1 MPSPSS
7 NLSSTAL
14 TFTNASSEQCTTT
27 FSADGALEVSKPF
40 FAAQGVTASGL
51 VVNDGSSF
59 VAISTFADI
68 GASEVQL
75 NGSTSGTLTLRPA
88 ATTTNHTLTL
98 PSAQGAASSLLQN
111 NGSGTLTWAAAST
124 ADTVG
129 PSSATDN
136 AVARFDATTG
146 KLLQNSSVTISDA
159 AGVAGVKTIALSGA
173 TSGTLT
179 VQPGGTT
186 TNHTLTMPSTQGA
199 ASSYL
204 KNNGAGALTWASAGD
219 ATGPSSAT
227 DNAVARFDATTGKLL
242 QNSGV
247 TISDTADLAGVKTVA
262 LSGSTSGVLTL
273 QPGATTTNHT
283 LTLPSAQG
291 AASSLLQNN
300 GSGTLTWAAASTA
313 DTVGPSSA
321 TDNAVARFDL
331 TTGKLLQNSGVT
343 VSDTADLA
351 GVKTVALSGSTSGV
365 LTLQPGATT
374 TNHTLTLPSA
384 QGEASSLLQNN
395 GSGTLTWAA
404 ASTADTVG
412 PSSATDNAVARFDLT
427 TGKLLQ
433 NSSVTISDAA
443 GVAGVKTIALSGAT
457 SGTLTVQPG
466 GTTTDHTLTFPSAQG
481 AASSYLKNDGAGALT
496 WASAGDATGPSSATD
511 NAVARFDLTT
521 GKLLQDSGVT
531 ISDTADLA
539 GAKTLA
545 LSGSTSGVLTLQPG
559 ATTTNHTLTLPSAQG
574 AASTVLTNDG
584 AGTLTWAASAGGGSG
599 GFPLMIQTFT
609 ASGAYT
615 PTAGTTRALVYA
627 TGGGG
632 SGGGVVTGY
641 NNSSSA
647 GGNGAGTYIGLF
659 VINAESTGTVTI
671 GTGGAGGTSNGAAG
685 ASTTFLF
692 PASGSPNA
700 TITGSGGSGGTA
712 DTQANDDAFTVPNAS
727 DAGGSATATNAV
739 LLGGYYIGGSRGL
752 NGITVGPDYGVSG
765 AGGRSFFA
773 EGGMQVAINNSNTR
787 LHGGAGTRGSGGS
800 GAVQTS
806 NSVTGTG
813 GAGGNGI
820 VVIHEY

>member
-27 FSADGALEVSKPF
+27 FSSDGALEVSKPF

-75 NGSTSGTLTLRPA
+75 NGSTSGTLTLLPA

-136 AVARFDATTG
+136 AVARFDLTTG

-247 TISDTADLAGVKTVA
+247 TISDTADVAGAKTVA

-343 VSDTADLA
+343 ISDTADVA
-351 GVKTVALSGSTSGV
+351 GAKTIAMSGSVSGV
-365 LTLQPGATT
+365 LTVQPGATT
-374 TNHTLTLPSA
+374 A
-384 QGEASSLLQNN
+384 
-395 GSGTLTWAA
+395 
-404 ASTADTVG
+404 
-412 PSSATDNAVARFDLT
+412 
-427 TGKLLQ
+427 
-433 NSSVTISDAA
+433 
-443 GVAGVKTIALSGAT
+443 
-457 SGTLTVQPG
+457 
-466 GTTTDHTLTFPSAQG
+466 
-481 AASSYLKNDGAGALT
+481 
-496 WASAGDATGPSSATD
+496 
-511 NAVARFDLTT
+511 
-521 GKLLQDSGVT
+521 
-531 ISDTADLA
+531 
-539 GAKTLA
+539 
-545 LSGSTSGVLTLQPG
+545 
-559 ATTTNHTLTLPSAQG
+559 NHTLTLPSAQG
-574 AASTVLTNDG
+574 AASTYLQNDG
-584 AGTLTWAASAGGGSG
+584 SGSLSWQTAGDASGPASATDNAVARFDATSGKLLQNSGVTISDTADVEGVKTLAVSGATSGALTIQPSATTATYSLTLPAAQGAASSFLGNDGTGLLSWLAIAGAGPVIKG
-599 GFPLMIQTFT
+599 LQVIT
-609 ASGAYT
+609 ASGTYT

-627 TGGGG
+627 TGAGG
-632 SGGGVVTGY
+632 SGGGVTATP
-641 NNSSSA
+641 NNAASS
-647 GGNGAGTYIGLF
+647 GGDGAGTYVGLF
-659 VINAESTGTVTI
+659 AIDDTNTGTVTI
-671 GTGGAGGTSNGAAG
+671 GVGGTGGTGAG
-685 ASTTFLF
+685 ANGTSTTFLF
-692 PASGSPNA
+692 PATGTPSG
-700 TITGSGGSGGTA
+700 TITGNFGRGGTA
-712 DTQANDDAFTVPNAS
+712 DTSSADEQFTPNIAA
-727 DAGGSATATNAV
+727 DAGGSATAINAV
-739 LLGGYYIGGSRGL
+739 FLGGYSIEGTHGTYGQTIS
-752 NGITVGPDYGVSG
+752 PDYGISG
-765 AGGRSFFA
+765 AGGRSYFSA
-773 EGGMQVAINNSNTR
+773 GGRAYAINNTNARINGTVGGTGAGG
-787 LHGGAGTRGSGGS
+787 GGAIQTNGS
-800 GAVQTS
+800 Q
-806 NSVTGTG
+806 TGTG
-813 GAGGNGI
+813 GNGGSGQVLI
-820 VVIHEY
+820 IEL

>member
-1 MPSPSS
+1 MPSPAS

-27 FSADGALEVSKPF
+27 FSSDGALEVSKPF
-40 FAAQGVTASGL
+40 FASQGVTASGL
-51 VVNDGSSF
+51 VVVNEGSSF

-111 NGSGTLTWAAAST
+111 NGSGTLSWAAAST

-136 AVARFDATTG
+136 AVARFDT
-146 KLLQNSSVTISDA
+146 
-159 AGVAGVKTIALSGA
+159 
-173 TSGTLT
+173 
-179 VQPGGTT
+179 
-186 TNHTLTMPSTQGA
+186 
-199 ASSYL
+199 
-204 KNNGAGALTWASAGD
+204 
-219 ATGPSSAT
+219 
-227 DNAVARFDATTGKLL
+227 TTGKLL

-247 TISDTADLAGVKTVA
+247 TISDV
-262 LSGSTSGVLTL
+262 
-273 QPGATTTNHT
+273 
-283 LTLPSAQG
+283 
-291 AASSLLQNN
+291 
-300 GSGTLTWAAASTA
+300 
-313 DTVGPSSA
+313 
-321 TDNAVARFDL
+321 
-331 TTGKLLQNSGVT
+331 
-343 VSDTADLA
+343 
-351 GVKTVALSGSTSGV
+351 
-365 LTLQPGATT
+365 
-374 TNHTLTLPSA
+374 
-384 QGEASSLLQNN
+384 
-395 GSGTLTWAA
+395 
-404 ASTADTVG
+404 
-412 PSSATDNAVARFDLT
+412 
-427 TGKLLQ
+427 
-433 NSSVTISDAA
+433 A

-521 GKLLQDSGVT
+521 GKLLQNSGVT

-539 GAKTLA
+539 GAKTVA

-584 AGTLTWAASAGGGSG
+584 AGTLSWAASAGGGS

-609 ASGAYT
+609 ASGTYT

-632 SGGGVVTGY
+632 AGGGVTTGY
-641 NNSSSA
+641 NNASSA

-659 VINAESTGTVTI
+659 VINAASTGTVTI
-671 GTGGAGGTSNGAAG
+671 GAGGAGGTGTGTAG

-700 TITGSGGSGGTA
+700 TIYGGGGDGGTA
-712 DTQANDDAFTVPNAS
+712 DTQANDDAFTVPNAN

-739 LLGGYYIGGSRGL
+739 LLGGYYIEGSRGL

-773 EGGMQVAINNSNTR
+773 EGGMQVANNNVNSR
-787 LHGGAGTRGSGGS
+787 QHGGAGTRGSGGS
-800 GAVQTS
+800 GAIQTN
-806 NSVTGTG
+806 NSTTGTG
-813 GAGGNGI
+813 GSGGNGI